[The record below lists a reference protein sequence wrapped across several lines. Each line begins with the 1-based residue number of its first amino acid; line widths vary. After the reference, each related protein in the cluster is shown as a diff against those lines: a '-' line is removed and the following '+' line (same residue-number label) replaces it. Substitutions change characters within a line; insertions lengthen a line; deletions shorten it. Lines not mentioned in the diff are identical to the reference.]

1 MRRVAAPP
9 AGTVVVVLKL
19 PPGDWMVTLAP
30 VALVMNNCMSF
41 ALTPWGKVTQK
52 SVPWLEIPAC
62 ARGERAKHMRAGRM
76 KYLVKYRI
84 GHRNGMTNLTAKKEL
99 STGWKHE

>member
-1 MRRVAAPP
+1 
-9 AGTVVVVLKL
+9 
-19 PPGDWMVTLAP
+19 
-30 VALVMNNCMSF
+30 
-41 ALTPWGKVTQK
+41 
-52 SVPWLEIPAC
+52 
-62 ARGERAKHMRAGRM
+62 MRAGRM